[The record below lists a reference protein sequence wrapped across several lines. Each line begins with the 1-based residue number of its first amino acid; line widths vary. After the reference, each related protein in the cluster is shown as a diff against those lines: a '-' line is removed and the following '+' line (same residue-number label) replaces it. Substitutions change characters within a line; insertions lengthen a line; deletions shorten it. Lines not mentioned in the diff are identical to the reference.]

1 MKICKTVAICFLLSF
16 FVLLGACSSSQDV
29 GADPERTEQP
39 TEVTV
44 APVVTETPNVDERPA
59 ETPGIEHVNLLSA
72 DEQRYAGV
80 LDLYYQ
86 ALREHQAAATHWDS
100 SNYILNLGLAESIV
114 NPYWSWENAEDVL
127 ARIGY
132 AFWDLNQD
140 GANEL
145 MLGWIGGSFCPMED
159 GYVFAVYTLSGSS
172 PILSFQGQERDR
184 FVIGRDGYVY
194 RSGSSGAAY
203 ANYEKC
209 QFNTQWQYCLKPME
223 LLYSQVD
230 ENNNYWWEYVVGA
243 DCIAKTKRYEKH
255 EEYMIDSDY
264 AIRTG
269 EEWISH
275 GVCFKPTSFKEYAA
289 KRF

>member
-72 DEQRYAGV
+72 DEQRYSGV

-114 NPYWSWENAEDVL
+114 NPY
-127 ARIGY
+127 
-132 AFWDLNQD
+132 
-140 GANEL
+140 
-145 MLGWIGGSFCPMED
+145 
-159 GYVFAVYTLSGSS
+159 
-172 PILSFQGQERDR
+172 
-184 FVIGRDGYVY
+184 
-194 RSGSSGAAY
+194 
-203 ANYEKC
+203 
-209 QFNTQWQYCLKPME
+209 
-223 LLYSQVD
+223 
-230 ENNNYWWEYVVGA
+230 
-243 DCIAKTKRYEKH
+243 
-255 EEYMIDSDY
+255 
-264 AIRTG
+264 
-269 EEWISH
+269 
-275 GVCFKPTSFKEYAA
+275 
-289 KRF
+289 